1 MKEMIFAAGYLIV
14 GFLLLIKGADI
25 FVEGSSAVA
34 RKLHIPTIIIGMTI
48 VAMGTSLP
56 ECAVSVT
63 AALTHNNGLAI
74 GNVLG
79 SNLFNLLVVCGACA
93 LFAPLLVQKETMRR
107 EFPFSVIC
115 TALMIGL
122 GYFGMNLERGDGIVL
137 LILFGAYLGY
147 MLYSA
152 MKAKNSASDED
163 EQGEKTALSGWR
175 CAVYILGGIFAI
187 KYGGDFVVGG
197 ASAIAEDFGLSQNMI
212 GLTIVA
218 MGTSLPELVTSVVAA
233 RKHELDMAVGNVI
246 GSNIFNVLLILGL
259 AATISPV
266 TMHME
271 NLIDAAIL
279 IGASVLVWI
288 FARSKEKIV
297 KREGLV
303 MLVMYAAFM
312 VYICVR

>member
-79 SNLFNLLVVCGACA
+79 SNLFNLLVVCGTCA
-93 LFAPLLVQKETMRR
+93 LFEPLLVQKETMRR

-122 GYFGMNLERGDGIVL
+122 GYFGMNLDRGDGIVL

-152 MKAKNSASDED
+152 LKAKNGVSDGD
-163 EQGEKTALSGWR
+163 EQGEQPSLSGWR

-259 AATISPV
+259 AAAISPV
-266 TMHME
+266 SMYME

-288 FARSKEKIV
+288 FAWSKEKIV
-297 KREGLV
+297 KSEGFV

>member
-63 AALTHNNGLAI
+63 AALSHNNGLAI

-137 LILFGAYLGY
+137 LILFGAYLGS

-152 MKAKNSASDED
+152 MKAINSASDED

-175 CAVYILGGIFAI
+175 CTVYILGGIFAI

-297 KREGLV
+297 KSEGV
-303 MLVMYAAFM
+303 AMLVMYAAFM

>member
-34 RKLHIPTIIIGMTI
+34 RKLHIPTIIIGMAI

-93 LFAPLLVQKETMRR
+93 LFAPLLVQKDTMSR

-122 GYFGMNLERGDGIVL
+122 GYFGMNLDRGDGIVL

-152 MKAKNSASDED
+152 LKAKNSVSDED
-163 EQGEKTALSGWR
+163 EQEEKPSLSGWR

-259 AATISPV
+259 AAIISPV
-266 TMHME
+266 TMQME

-288 FARSKEKIV
+288 FAWSKEKIV
-297 KREGLV
+297 RSEGLV
-303 MLVMYAAFM
+303 MLGMYAAFM
-312 VYICVR
+312 VYICIR

>member
-1 MKEMIFAAGYLIV
+1 
-14 GFLLLIKGADI
+14 
-25 FVEGSSAVA
+25 
-34 RKLHIPTIIIGMTI
+34 
-48 VAMGTSLP
+48 
-56 ECAVSVT
+56 
-63 AALTHNNGLAI
+63 
-74 GNVLG
+74 
-79 SNLFNLLVVCGACA
+79 
-93 LFAPLLVQKETMRR
+93 
-107 EFPFSVIC
+107 
-115 TALMIGL
+115 
-122 GYFGMNLERGDGIVL
+122 
-137 LILFGAYLGY
+137 
-147 MLYSA
+147 

-175 CAVYILGGIFAI
+175 CTVYILGGIFAI
-187 KYGGDFVVGG
+187 KCGGDFVVGG

-297 KREGLV
+297 KSEGV
-303 MLVMYAAFM
+303 AMLVMYAAFM

>member
-14 GFLLLIKGADI
+14 AFLLLIKGADI

-152 MKAKNSASDED
+152 MKAKNSVSDGD
-163 EQGEKTALSGWR
+163 EQGEQPSLSGWR

-288 FARSKEKIV
+288 FAWSKEKIV
-297 KREGLV
+297 RSEGLV
-303 MLVMYAAFM
+303 MLGMYAAFM
-312 VYICVR
+312 VYICIR

>member
-1 MKEMIFAAGYLIV
+1 MKEMIFAAGYLIA
-14 GFLLLIKGADI
+14 GFMLLIKGADV

-93 LFAPLLVQKETMRR
+93 LFAPLLVQKETMMR

-122 GYFGMNLERGDGIVL
+122 GYLGMNLDRGEGIVL
-137 LILFGAYLGY
+137 LILFCAYLVY

-152 MKAKNSASDED
+152 LKAKNSASDKD
-163 EQGEKTALSGWR
+163 EQEEKPSLSGWR
-175 CAVYILGGIFAI
+175 CVVCILGGIFAI

-266 TMHME
+266 SMHME

-279 IGASVLVWI
+279 IVASVLVWI
-288 FARSKEKIV
+288 FAWSKKKIV
-297 KREGLV
+297 RSEGVV
-303 MLVMYAAFM
+303 MLAMYAVFM
-312 VYICVR
+312 IYICIR

>member
-122 GYFGMNLERGDGIVL
+122 GYFGMNLDRGDGIVL

-152 MKAKNSASDED
+152 MKAKNSVLDED
-163 EQGEKTALSGWR
+163 EQGGKPSLSGWR

-266 TMHME
+266 TMYME

-288 FARSKEKIV
+288 FAWSKEKIV
-297 KREGLV
+297 RSEGLV
-303 MLVMYAAFM
+303 MLGMYAAFM
-312 VYICVR
+312 VYICIR

>member
-122 GYFGMNLERGDGIVL
+122 GYFGMNLDRGDGIVL

-152 MKAKNSASDED
+152 MKAKNSVSDED
-163 EQGEKTALSGWR
+163 EQGEKLSLSGWR

-266 TMHME
+266 TMYME

-279 IGASVLVWI
+279 IGASVLVWF
-288 FARSKEKIV
+288 FAWSKEKIV
-297 KREGLV
+297 RSEGLV
-303 MLVMYAAFM
+303 MLGMYAAFM
-312 VYICVR
+312 VYICIR

>member
-56 ECAVSVT
+56 E
-63 AALTHNNGLAI
+63 
-74 GNVLG
+74 
-79 SNLFNLLVVCGACA
+79 
-93 LFAPLLVQKETMRR
+93 
-107 EFPFSVIC
+107 
-115 TALMIGL
+115 
-122 GYFGMNLERGDGIVL
+122 
-137 LILFGAYLGY
+137 
-147 MLYSA
+147 
-152 MKAKNSASDED
+152 
-163 EQGEKTALSGWR
+163 
-175 CAVYILGGIFAI
+175 
-187 KYGGDFVVGG
+187 
-197 ASAIAEDFGLSQNMI
+197 
-212 GLTIVA
+212 
-218 MGTSLPELVTSVVAA
+218 LVTSVVAA
-233 RKHELDMAVGNVI
+233 RKHELDMAVGTVI

-297 KREGLV
+297 KSEGV
-303 MLVMYAAFM
+303 AMLVMYAAFM

>member
-1 MKEMIFAAGYLIV
+1 MKEMLFAVAYLLA
-14 GFLLLIKGADI
+14 GFLLLMKGADF

-63 AALTHNNGLAI
+63 AAMTQNNGLAI

-79 SNLFNLLVVCGACA
+79 SNLFNLLVVCGSCA
-93 LFAPLLVQKETMRR
+93 LFAPLAVQKETMKK
-107 EFPFSVIC
+107 EFPFSVLC

-122 GYFGMNLERGDGIVL
+122 GYIGMNLNRGDGICLLVL
-137 LILFGAYLGY
+137 FAAYLGY
-147 MLYSA
+147 MLYFA
-152 MKAKNSASDED
+152 LKAKNNASE
-163 EQGEKTALSGWR
+163 EQEEKQVLSGWR
-175 CAVYILGGIFAI
+175 CAAYIIGGMIAI

-197 ASAIAEDFGLSQNMI
+197 ASAIAAGFGLSQNMI

-233 RKHELDMAVGNVI
+233 RKNELDMAVGNVI

-259 AATISPV
+259 AAAISPV
-266 TMHME
+266 AMNME

-279 IGASVLVWI
+279 IAVSVIVWL
-288 FARSKEKIV
+288 FAHSKEKIV
-297 KREGLV
+297 RSEGIA
-303 MLVMYAAFM
+303 MLGMYAIFM
-312 VYICVR
+312 VYICIR

>member
-1 MKEMIFAAGYLIV
+1 MKEIIFAVGYLLV
-14 GFLLLIKGADI
+14 GFLLLIKGADF

-122 GYFGMNLERGDGIVL
+122 GYFGMNLDRGDGIGL

-152 MKAKNSASDED
+152 LKAKNSVSDED
-163 EQGEKTALSGWR
+163 KQGEKTALSGWR
-175 CAVYILGGIFAI
+175 CAVYILGGMFAI

-197 ASAIAEDFGLSQNMI
+197 ASSIAEDFGLSQNMI

-259 AATISPV
+259 AAAISPV
-266 TMHME
+266 TMYME

-288 FARSKEKIV
+288 FAWSKEKIV
-297 KREGLV
+297 RSEGIA
-303 MLVMYAAFM
+303 MLILYAAFM
-312 VYICVR
+312 VYICIR

>member
-1 MKEMIFAAGYLIV
+1 METILYILLLAI
-14 GFLLLIKGADI
+14 GFVLLIKGADF

-63 AALTHNNGLAI
+63 AALCHNNGLAI
-74 GNVLG
+74 GPVLG
-79 SNLFNLLVVCGACA
+79 SNLFDLLVVCGACA
-93 LFAPLLVQKETMRR
+93 LFATLVVQKETMKR
-107 EFPFSVIC
+107 EFPFSVVC

-122 GYFGMNLERGDGIVL
+122 GYLGMNLDRGDGIVL
-137 LILFGAYLGY
+137 LILFVVYLGY
-147 MLYSA
+147 MLRSA
-152 MKAKNSASDED
+152 LKAKSCASDEG
-163 EQGEKTALSGWR
+163 EQEAKTALSGWR
-175 CAVYILGGIFAI
+175 CAVYILGGMFAI

-197 ASAIAEDFGLSQNMI
+197 ASSIAEDFGLSQNMI

-266 TMHME
+266 TMYME

-288 FARSKEKIV
+288 FAWSKEKIV
-297 KREGLV
+297 RIEGIA
-303 MLVMYAAFM
+303 MLILYAAFM
-312 VYICVR
+312 VYICIR

>member
-1 MKEMIFAAGYLIV
+1 MKEMIFAVGYLIV
-14 GFLLLIKGADI
+14 GFLLLIKGADV

-34 RKLHIPTIIIGMTI
+34 RKLHVPTIIIGMTI

-63 AALTHNNGLAI
+63 AAMRNNNGLAI

-93 LFAPLLVQKETMRR
+93 LFAPLLVQKETMKR
-107 EFPFSVIC
+107 EFPFSVLC
-115 TALMIGL
+115 TAGMIGL
-122 GYFGMNLERGDGIVL
+122 GYFGMKLDRKDGIVL
-137 LILFGAYLGY
+137 LVLFAFYLGY
-147 MLYSA
+147 MLYTA
-152 MKAKNSASDED
+152 LKAKNGVSDED
-163 EQGEKTALSGWR
+163 GQGEKEELSGWR
-175 CAVYILGGIFAI
+175 CVVYILGGMFAI

-197 ASAIAEDFGLSQNMI
+197 ASSIAESFGLSQNMI

-266 TMHME
+266 TMYME

-279 IGASVLVWI
+279 IGASVIVWI
-288 FARSKEKIV
+288 LAWSKGKIV
-297 KREGLV
+297 KSEGVV
-303 MLVMYAAFM
+303 MLCMYSAFM

>member
-14 GFLLLIKGADI
+14 GFLLLIKGADF

-63 AALTHNNGLAI
+63 AAITHNNGLAI

-93 LFAPLLVQKETMRR
+93 LFAPLLVQKETMMR

-122 GYFGMNLERGDGIVL
+122 GYLGMNLDRGDGIVL
-137 LILFGAYLGY
+137 LILFGGYLCY

-152 MKAKNSASDED
+152 LKAKNGVSDED
-163 EQGEKTALSGWR
+163 EQGEKTSLSGWR
-175 CAVYILGGIFAI
+175 CAVYILGGMFAI

-233 RKHELDMAVGNVI
+233 RKNELDMAVGNVI

-259 AATISPV
+259 AAAISPV

-279 IGASVLVWI
+279 ILASVLVWI
-288 FARSKEKIV
+288 FARTKEKIV
-297 KREGLV
+297 RSEGVV
-303 MLVMYAAFM
+303 MLGMYALFM
-312 VYICVR
+312 VYICIR